1 MSSIRKST
9 LFVVLAL
16 ALGAGA
22 LMTLNHF
29 QPAAGQEAG
38 EADKAS
44 AGPRYTVIETEGHN
58 LIVTDNKA
66 NVVYFYA
73 VDKGM
78 PVGSD
83 LKLRASLDL
92 NKVGQPTL
100 TPKKINIQRKD

>member
-1 MSSIRKST
+1 MKVSKSS
-9 LFVVLAL
+9 LMVVLAL
-16 ALGAGA
+16 LLGAGT
-22 LMTLNHF
+22 MFTLNLL
-29 QPAAGQEAG
+29 QPGAGQAG
-38 EADKAS
+38 EAGAKAS
-44 AGPRYTVIETEGHN
+44 GGPAYTVIETEGHN

-66 NVVYFYA
+66 NLVYFYA

-92 NKVGQPTL
+92 SKVGQPVL

>member
-1 MSSIRKST
+1 MKLSKSSM
-9 LFVVLAL
+9 FVILAL
-16 ALGAGA
+16 VLGAGA
-22 LMTLNHF
+22 LMANFL
-29 QPAAGQEAG
+29 QPSQGQAG
-38 EADKAS
+38 EGDKA
-44 AGPRYTVIETEGHN
+44 AVGPRYSVIETEGHN

-66 NVVYFYA
+66 SVVYFYA

-92 NKVGQPTL
+92 NKVGQPVL